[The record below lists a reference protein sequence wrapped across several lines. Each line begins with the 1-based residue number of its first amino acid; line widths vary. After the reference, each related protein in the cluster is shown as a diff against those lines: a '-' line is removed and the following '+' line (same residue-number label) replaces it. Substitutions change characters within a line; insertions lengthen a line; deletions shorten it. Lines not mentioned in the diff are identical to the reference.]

1 MQNQRRPDL
10 GEMSGFLCSNLFL
23 QMGKAEALRGG
34 ALGSQLATE
43 LKTDLPTTVELSS
56 VILTVTLFQND

>member
-1 MQNQRRPDL
+1 
-10 GEMSGFLCSNLFL
+10 MSGFLCSNLFL